1 MWIRSNSNRFTGMD
15 ARMARNPSLTLFVWD
30 RSGPM
35 HLDRASSFRSDYY
48 RLLVVEKCR
57 CVVRRGLRMLQDLD
71 TRIVSRPL
79 SQIGLRMLEKF
90 WLLLQVWS
98 TGYVRVLDFNW
109 RNLILLSSLFAD
121 IWYHEWL
128 RCSTCERNLFS
139 IYFSYAQINNRN
151 EFFRIEYFYQK
162 IILFIR
168 KNRYIQSR
176 SFEREPRPIGWGTLF
191 FEISNDREFCCDT
204 EREGWT
210 FSIRLPHRG
219 GNRLL
224 RRIDSPWCGIPRP
237 RGFH

>member
-168 KNRYIQSR
+168 KNRYILS
-176 SFEREPRPIGWGTLF
+176 
-191 FEISNDREFCCDT
+191 ISIVRART
-204 EREGWT
+204 T
-210 FSIRLPHRG
+210 S
-219 GNRLL
+219 NRLGHAFFRNFKRSWVLL
-224 RRIDSPWCGIPRP
+224 RYRERGVNVFHSSSPSWWQPSAARD
-237 RGFH
+237 R